1 MQVDAC
7 AYIIP
12 KMVMQEMQ
20 EISHI
25 LSNQFCSTFST
36 PRLEEVICDPITFF
50 DTDKDFGSSKLSN
63 VKIGEPEVL
72 LAINEMPSHAAAGP
86 DGVPSQLLKQCSSSI
101 VKPLCI
107 LFNKSM
113 NEGTIPSLLKKATI
127 VPIYKGG
134 NNSAACNYRPV
145 SLTSNI
151 MKIFERVIRKQL
163 VDYMTENDLLNH
175 TLHGFRHGRSC
186 LSALLSVYDDLVNM
200 NITASAVHMIYL
212 DFSKAFDKVDHG
224 ILEHKLS
231 QIGVCGKLGV
241 WIHNFLQERSQ
252 YVRVPGGISDEQ
264 TVISGVPQ
272 GTVLG
277 PVSYLGPS

>member
-1 MQVDAC
+1 
-7 AYIIP
+7 
-12 KMVMQEMQ
+12 
-20 EISHI
+20 
-25 LSNQFCSTFST
+25 
-36 PRLEEVICDPITFF
+36 
-50 DTDKDFGSSKLSN
+50 
-63 VKIGEPEVL
+63 
-72 LAINEMPSHAAAGP
+72 MPSHAAAGP

-113 NEGTIPSLLKKATI
+113 NEGTIPALLKKATI

-163 VDYMTENDLLNH
+163 VDYMTENDFLNH
-175 TLHGFRHGRSC
+175 TQHGFRHGRSC

-212 DFSKAFDKVDHG
+212 NCSKAFDKVDHG
-224 ILEHKLS
+224 ILVDKHCCSYILM
-231 QIGVCGKLGV
+231 I
-241 WIHNFLQERSQ
+241 NFN
-252 YVRVPGGISDEQ
+252 
-264 TVISGVPQ
+264 
-272 GTVLG
+272 
-277 PVSYLGPS
+277 